1 MLLYLYFRIRQK
13 HFHCLLVFLIHFEK
27 RFKLNQLNRMKRV
40 LSLMVVFALVV
51 GGMTHVQAQ
60 SNKAEVKAEKKEERK
75 EKKEQRLAKD
85 AVMGEEAFNGAM
97 QAITNKSFVLEANSV
112 QPLNGR
118 IYYVNSNT
126 NFVSLND
133 GQAMVQ
139 IASNSPYPGPNGLG
153 GITVQGSASNV
164 QVKQESNGNV
174 YVSMSVQG
182 IFISATVNLV
192 LYSGTNNATVTVDP
206 NFSGNDLTMTGT
218 LIPYSESNVF
228 QGTTY

>member
-1 MLLYLYFRIRQK
+1 
-13 HFHCLLVFLIHFEK
+13 
-27 RFKLNQLNRMKRV
+27 MKRV

-60 SNKAEVKAEKKEERK
+60 SNKTEVKAEKKEERK

-97 QAITNKSFVLEANSV
+97 QSITNKSFVLEANSV

>member
-1 MLLYLYFRIRQK
+1 MLLYLYFDNGQK

-40 LSLMVVFALVV
+40 LSLMIVFALVL

-60 SNKAEVKAEKKEERK
+60 SSKEAEKAEKKEERK
-75 EKKEQRLAKD
+75 EKKEARVAKD
-85 AVMGEEAFNGAM
+85 AVMGEAAFNTAM
-97 QAITNKSFVLEANSV
+97 QAITNQSFVLEANSV
-112 QPLNGR
+112 QPRNGR
-118 IYYVNSNT
+118 VYYVNSNT

-182 IFISATVNLV
+182 IFISATVNIV
-192 LYSGTNNATVTVDP
+192 LYSGSDNATVTVDP

-218 LIPYSESNVF
+218 LLPYSDSNVF

>member
-1 MLLYLYFRIRQK
+1 
-13 HFHCLLVFLIHFEK
+13 
-27 RFKLNQLNRMKRV
+27 
-40 LSLMVVFALVV
+40 
-51 GGMTHVQAQ
+51 
-60 SNKAEVKAEKKEERK
+60 
-75 EKKEQRLAKD
+75 
-85 AVMGEEAFNGAM
+85 M
-97 QAITNKSFVLEANSV
+97 QAIHKPGRYVLEANSV

-118 IYYVNSNT
+118 VYYVNSNT

-164 QVKQESNGNV
+164 QVKQENNGNV
-174 YVSMSVQG
+174 YLSMSVQG

-192 LYSGTNNATVTVDP
+192 LYSGTNNAMVTVDP
-206 NFSGNDLTMTGT
+206 NFSGNNLTMNGT
-218 LIPYSESNVF
+218 LLPYSDSNVF

>member
-1 MLLYLYFRIRQK
+1 MND
-13 HFHCLLVFLIHFEK
+13 FH
-27 RFKLNQLNRMKRV
+27 QLFAFHISRSNRKIQ
-40 LSLMVVFALVV
+40 SLFDYVDPALRSFDV
-51 GGMTHVQAQ
+51 TH
-60 SNKAEVKAEKKEERK
+60 
-75 EKKEQRLAKD
+75 LD
-85 AVMGEEAFNGAM
+85 AG
-97 QAITNKSFVLEANSV
+97 QCLEANSV

-118 IYYVNSNT
+118 VYYVNSNT

-164 QVKQESNGNV
+164 QVKQENNGNV
-174 YVSMSVQG
+174 YLSMSVQG

-192 LYSGTNNATVTVDP
+192 LYSGTNNAMVTVDP
-206 NFSGNDLTMTGT
+206 NFSGRNLRMTGT
-218 LIPYSESNVF
+218 LLPYSQSNIF

>member
-1 MLLYLYFRIRQK
+1 MI
-13 HFHCLLVFLIHFEK
+13 
-27 RFKLNQLNRMKRV
+27 
-40 LSLMVVFALVV
+40 VFALVL

-60 SNKAEVKAEKKEERK
+60 SSKEAEKAEKKEERK
-75 EKKEQRLAKD
+75 EKKEARVAKD
-85 AVMGEEAFNGAM
+85 AVMGEAAFNTAM
-97 QAITNKSFVLEANSV
+97 QAITNQSFVLEANSV
-112 QPLNGR
+112 QPRNGR
-118 IYYVNSNT
+118 VYYVNSNT

-182 IFISATVNLV
+182 IFISATVNIV
-192 LYSGTNNATVTVDP
+192 LYSGSDNATVTVDP

-218 LIPYSESNVF
+218 LLPYSDSNVF